1 MESMNYSPPLVLLLP
16 EASLAYT
23 MTVFVTPTKTIVA
36 IPEPDTMLLLPSE
49 LKTLRGIVYTASS
62 ACFFTLS

>member
-1 MESMNYSPPLVLLLP
+1 MESMNYSPPLVMLLP

-23 MTVFVTPTKTIVA
+23 MTVLVTPTKTIVA

-49 LKTLRGIVYTASS
+49 LKTLRGIV
-62 ACFFTLS
+62 